1 MPMNMAQMSFPCS
14 FRRARKSEALR
25 TVTARPVR
33 FAFAQHT
40 LPVTRSVGRS
50 MSYHGFTLVEVLV
63 ALAVLAIALAAVM
76 RAMAQAVDTT
86 VSLREHSV
94 ALWVAQNR
102 LMEHEMRQDWP
113 AADTIDGEAEMGGE
127 KWYWREQVSTTPE
140 PKIRRIEI
148 TVRRTADSKD
158 TRARLVGY
166 LRNKLGTKPPVT

>member
-1 MPMNMAQMSFPCS
+1 MPMDMAQIKFPCS
-14 FRRARKSEALR
+14 FRRVHKNEALR
-25 TVTARPVR
+25 TITAHPVR

-40 LPVTRSVGRS
+40 LPVTRFVGRP
-50 MSYHGFTLVEVLV
+50 MSCRGFTLVEVLV

-86 VSLREHSV
+86 VSLREHNV

-102 LMEHEMRQDWP
+102 LTEHQMRQDWP

-148 TVRRTADSKD
+148 TVRRTPDSKD

-166 LRNKLGTKPPVT
+166 LRNKLGTSTPGT